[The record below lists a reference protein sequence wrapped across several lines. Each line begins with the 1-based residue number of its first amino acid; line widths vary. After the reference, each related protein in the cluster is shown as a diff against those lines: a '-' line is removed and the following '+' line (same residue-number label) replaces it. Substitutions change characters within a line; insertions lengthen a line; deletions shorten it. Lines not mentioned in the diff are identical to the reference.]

1 MPSDHS
7 GVIQTLKIVSGEI
20 YDDDWVTPELT
31 LKPMDGFDGRTLEL
45 TFWNPDFSVAHLH
58 NSISATLGGRVASQG
73 NIRSG
78 QTVTITADFDTDYEE
93 LEVKIS
99 SYLEE
104 ASYDQRKRA
113 MKLVSA
119 KWLS

>member
-1 MPSDHS
+1 MPLDHS
-7 GVIQTLKIVSGEI
+7 GDIQTMKIVSGEI
-20 YDDDWVTPELT
+20 YDDDWVTPELI
-31 LKPMDGFDGRTLEL
+31 LKPMDGFEGRTLEL

-58 NSISATLGGRVASQG
+58 NSISATLGRRLVSQD

-78 QTVTITADFDTDYEE
+78 QTVTITADFETDYEE
-93 LEVKIS
+93 IEVKIS
-99 SYLEE
+99 SYLDI
-104 ASYDQRKRA
+104 APHDQRRRA